1 MFILYKSLYI
11 LDFKGIPTFFMGFI
25 YTWDLQLRLYIININ
40 SKVHSSSDED
50 PYSLTQSG
58 SSGYSAGAYPGT
70 RDPSLYPTV
79 RVQVT
84 RQIDTIRSIDRKKD
98 GQIDINVDRKL
109 ERQTSQWTNIQAN

>member
-1 MFILYKSLYI
+1 
-11 LDFKGIPTFFMGFI
+11 MGFI
-25 YTWDLQLRLYIININ
+25 VEALHYKLFC
-40 SKVHSSSDED
+40 KVHSSSDED

-84 RQIDTIRSIDRKKD
+84 RSIDRKKD
-98 GQIDINVDRKL
+98 GQIDINLDRQVERLNISMEKHTSKL
-109 ERQTSQWTNIQAN
+109 KQEQFNN